1 MMARY
6 VWNVNNNIVA
16 LYGSRYSQR
25 NINSEG
31 MKVSPLKFISYKEM
45 QREQILVSPLK
56 FISYKEMQREEKKPH
71 RKFYDNNMFD
81 TVARL

>member
-16 LYGSRYSQR
+16 LYGSRYRQR

-45 QREQILVSPLK
+45 QREQ
-56 FISYKEMQREEKKPH
+56 KKPH

-81 TVARL
+81 TLARL